1 MFLAG
6 LLSNRFQPTLPA
18 RGATASAAW
27 SSSRLRISTHAPRT
41 GSDQSD
47 CRIASCHADFN
58 PRSPHG
64 ERHRTVMQK
73 EGRRLR
79 FQPTL
84 PARGATFTER
94 PAIRD
99 VGFQPTLPARGAT
112 IAFYTVRKRFWY
124 FNPRSPHGERHSYI
138 YMPLLILYF
147 NPRSPHGERHNVI
160 LAIFNLRFYFNPRSP
175 HGERRLHFFFNIF

>member
-84 PARGATFTER
+84 PARGAT
-94 PAIRD
+94 
-99 VGFQPTLPARGAT
+99 

-147 NPRSPHGERHNVI
+147 NPRSPHGERLCSDTRSHLQNTFQPTLPARGATVNG
-160 LAIFNLRFYFNPRSP
+160 FNTEARSLYFNPRSP
-175 HGERRLHFFFNIF
+175 HGERRD